1 MLFFR
6 IGPNIRLS
14 IDADG
19 NLVDMFAWIDN
30 VSMGLSDH
38 TEVDIQI
45 DGNRIHGNA
54 AITEPQTARDLE
66 FRFDAAFDV
75 ELMQID

>member
-1 MLFFR
+1 MGFFPS
-6 IGPNIRLS
+6 GPNIRLL
-14 IDADG
+14 IDSDG

-30 VSMGLSDH
+30 VSMGLSNH

-45 DGNRIHGNA
+45 DGTRIHGNA
-54 AITEPQTARDLE
+54 SITEPQKARDLE